1 MARLESR
8 PRNRPR
14 WGTFSKGF
22 PPFPSFL
29 RSSLFFGTKV
39 TSRIYDLA
47 VDQGNTRSFSIRRN
61 DSGKA
66 PVKHGLLLFR
76 TRISPFSFS
85 LLLLSQ
91 DISKKKKMSYP
102 SISKLIKNFQ
112 FSPHFDDRFETGNDS
127 TRYFSGERNT
137 VHWKGKHS
145 RISECIFVPYSTF
158 IYTYPPLQFKSAHY
172 TLRDFLFEMV
182 IRWNKLRRSH
192 VSHRTTR
199 KINFIPGPEKHRWNL
214 IRRVRNQSS
223 RNGCRFDPE
232 SCYLQS
238 SFTPFSW
245 SYTRTSKGIALPDA
259 TKNRWTKATI
269 TTERSVWRRST
280 NRPRFTRICPGLG
293 FSRGRRVRSYA

>member
-76 TRISPFSFS
+76 TRNSPFSFS

-91 DISKKKKMSYP
+91 DVSKKKRWAIHLFPNWSRIFNFPLTSM
-102 SISKLIKNFQ
+102 IASK
-112 FSPHFDDRFETGNDS
+112 PPYCGNDS

-137 VHWKGKHS
+137 YSALERQTFSNFRMHFRS
-145 RISECIFVPYSTF
+145 LFNLYIYIST
-158 IYTYPPLQFKSAHY
+158 SAVQICSLH
-172 TLRDFLFEMV
+172 
-182 IRWNKLRRSH
+182 
-192 VSHRTTR
+192 
-199 KINFIPGPEKHRWNL
+199 PA
-214 IRRVRNQSS
+214 
-223 RNGCRFDPE
+223 RF
-232 SCYLQS
+232 
-238 SFTPFSW
+238 
-245 SYTRTSKGIALPDA
+245 
-259 TKNRWTKATI
+259 
-269 TTERSVWRRST
+269 SVWNGDS
-280 NRPRFTRICPGLG
+280 
-293 FSRGRRVRSYA
+293 VK

>member
-1 MARLESR
+1 
-8 PRNRPR
+8 
-14 WGTFSKGF
+14 
-22 PPFPSFL
+22 
-29 RSSLFFGTKV
+29 
-39 TSRIYDLA
+39 
-47 VDQGNTRSFSIRRN
+47 
-61 DSGKA
+61 
-66 PVKHGLLLFR
+66 
-76 TRISPFSFS
+76 
-85 LLLLSQ
+85 
-91 DISKKKKMSYP
+91 MSYP

-192 VSHRTTR
+192 VSHRMTR
-199 KINFIPGPEKHRWNL
+199 RINFIPGPEKHRWNL

-245 SYTRTSKGIALPDA
+245 SYTRTSKGIRFARCNKESMDKSDNNHWEVRLAAVNEPTTIHSNLSRFRFLPWTTSSFVCIAGYADWLASTQVGALPP
-259 TKNRWTKATI
+259 TKSENTI
-269 TTERSVWRRST
+269 HVVAPIAWLHGLVSCAPPCRRMLH
-280 NRPRFTRICPGLG
+280 TRCINMYLN
-293 FSRGRRVRSYA
+293 